1 MSDRLILSL
10 AHDGRDV
17 PALRAAAESFT
28 RTRGASSAE
37 SDAVAAA
44 ATDIAQ
50 WVSRTCFPAPATG
63 VITVTLLAAEDGV
76 QVTVADDGI
85 PQAPFGSG
93 LGDVPED
100 LRDLDQ
106 QVIDLHRVNL
116 GTAGKQV
123 RCLVPTLRLL
133 EVAVHDEPGQISAS
147 PDDVDSRLARPEDAE
162 AVGRVIHAVYGLNYG
177 HDEFYDRDRLVAA
190 WEGGDVISA
199 VATVRGEVV
208 AHMALFREPGGQVF
222 EMGAA
227 AVDPRFRS
235 LGLTRAMGGTLGA
248 EAFARKVPAI
258 SAHMVTTHTRTQ
270 SAPAQLGFIATG
282 LLVGAAP
289 AQEQGGP
296 RQTLLLA
303 YLPLQR
309 TPRPIAMPSDPT
321 YVAAL
326 TPVYAQ
332 LGLDL
337 VPQDPAAALAEA
349 GAAPGV
355 ELAPHSGGNSPAVIQ
370 IRRYGP
376 DEHAALID
384 ALRDAVTSGA
394 AMIYVDLDLHTLA
407 EGEIDA
413 VREFLSYYDFFAS
426 GLLLYGSF
434 GHDHLRM
441 QSMLSRDLQ
450 LDDMV
455 LLTDEARLVRAAVFQ
470 DHSKLA
476 ERIPQEETT

>member
-1 MSDRLILSL
+1 MSDRLTLSF

-17 PALRAAAESFT
+17 AALRAAAHAFAQ
-28 RTRGASSAE
+28 TRGASSAE
-37 SDAVAAA
+37 SEAVAVAAA
-44 ATDIAQ
+44 EIAR

-63 VITVTLLAAEDGV
+63 AITVTLLAAEDGV
-76 QVTVADDGI
+76 QLTIADDGI

-93 LGDVPED
+93 LGEVPED
-100 LRDLDQ
+100 LRDLEQ
-106 QVIDLHRVNL
+106 RVIDLHRVNL
-116 GTAGKQV
+116 GTAGKQI
-123 RCLVPTLRLL
+123 RCLVPTQRPLAI
-133 EVAVHDEPGQISAS
+133 AVQDEPGEIAATH
-147 PDDVDSRLARPEDAE
+147 DDIESRLARPEDAE

-208 AHMALFREPGGQVF
+208 AHMAFFREPGGQVF

-235 LGLTRAMGGTLGA
+235 LGLTRGMGGTLGA

-270 SAPAQLGFIATG
+270 SAPAQLGFVATG

-289 AQEQGGP
+289 AQEPGGP

-309 TPRPIAMPSDPT
+309 APRRIAMPSDPT
-321 YVAAL
+321 YVGAL

-332 LGLDL
+332 LGLEL
-337 VPQDPAAALAEA
+337 VPQDPAAALAEL
-349 GAAPGV
+349 GDAPGV
-355 ELAPHSGGNSPAVIQ
+355 ELAPHAGGTSPAVIT
-370 IRRYGP
+370 IRRYSP
-376 DEHAALID
+376 DDHAALID

-394 AMIYVDLDLHTLA
+394 AMIYVDLDLHTLT
-407 EGEIDA
+407 ESEIDA
-413 VREFLSYYDFFAS
+413 VREFLSYFDFFAA
-426 GLLLYGSF
+426 GLLLYGPF
-434 GHDHLRM
+434 GHDHLRV

-476 ERIPQEETT
+476 ERIHKEETT